1 MNQVAPK
8 VFISYSHDNEQ
19 HKDWVYSLACRLRSN
34 GVDVI
39 LDQWNLSLGGDLGR
53 FMEGGLSSADR
64 VLVVC
69 SRKYIQKVNEGTGG
83 ANYEK
88 MLLSGQMMQ
97 DGVSAKVIPV
107 VVENDGD
114 VLLPA
119 FLSTKR
125 YVDFRDKAAFESM
138 YSQLVREIHGVSI
151 KPCPPLGKNPFEI
164 ADLFVDPV
172 ITFSPERYV
181 SPASSGIVSFDF
193 SSNNGRYIFGS
204 GDMAFETAWTQRG
217 PNSIYAYSD
226 AKSIRSV
233 APAVGARAI
242 AEIHNADRFDA
253 SSRTRSPRV
262 GEILIWKNTAGYYL
276 ATMIQSVQVREYGA
290 LTDDLR
296 IEYQIAPLK
305 QASFGGFHGG

>member
-1 MNQVAPK
+1 MSLVAPK

-19 HKDWVYSLACRLRSN
+19 HKNWVYSLACRLRSN
-34 GVDVI
+34 GVDVV

-53 FMEGGLSSADR
+53 FMECGLSSADR

-69 SRKYIQKVNEGTGG
+69 STKYLQKVNAGTGG

-88 MLLSGQMMQ
+88 MLLTSQMMR
-97 DGVSAKVIPV
+97 DGVSDKVIPV
-107 VVENDGD
+107 VVENDGE

-125 YVDFRDKAAFESM
+125 YVDFRDEAAFETM
-138 YSQLVREIHGVSI
+138 YSQLIREIHGVSV
-151 KPCPPLGKNPFEI
+151 KPCPPLGRNPFDLN
-164 ADLFVDPV
+164 DLFVDPV
-172 ITFSPERYV
+172 TTFSPERYV
-181 SPASSGIVSFDF
+181 SPASSGMVNFDF
-193 SSNNGRYIFGS
+193 SSNNGRYVFGT
-204 GDMAFETAWTQRG
+204 GDMAFETTWSQRG

-242 AEIHNADRFDA
+242 AEIHNADRFDT

-262 GEILIWKNTAGYYL
+262 GEILVWKNTAGYYL
-276 ATMIQSVQVREYGA
+276 ATLIRSVQIREYGA
-290 LTDDLR
+290 SSDDLC

-305 QASFGGFHGG
+305 QASFGGASAG